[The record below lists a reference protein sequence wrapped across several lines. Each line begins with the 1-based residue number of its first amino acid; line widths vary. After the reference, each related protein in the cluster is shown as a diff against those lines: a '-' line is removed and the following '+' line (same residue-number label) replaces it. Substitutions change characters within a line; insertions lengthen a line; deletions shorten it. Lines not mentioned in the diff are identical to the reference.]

1 MTLSDSS
8 RQEAMEG
15 EPVRRHVSD
24 VSLND
29 HVPTYGLFVANHVD
43 TNTVETFR
51 IGTWYV
57 HGDIKTRL
65 DIVPLSLRQ
74 FRDYFVAI
82 FKYGHHENG
91 EIVNFL
97 KCCVAFRDSYDA
109 PEWQRAIGRGVS
121 SVLARK
127 RRASMVIL
135 DEVSDEEKFKS
146 FLPFYANLRAA
157 CGAFGEGGSVD
168 APMWIKVDGI
178 GHVDDTMYVVQA
190 SGHSMEPEISDGDL
204 CVMRKVGGGNYENR
218 ITLVQHSSIAD
229 PETGGAYTIKNTAVP
244 FG

>member
-1 MTLSDSS
+1 
-8 RQEAMEG
+8 
-15 EPVRRHVSD
+15 
-24 VSLND
+24 
-29 HVPTYGLFVANHVD
+29 
-43 TNTVETFR
+43 
-51 IGTWYV
+51 
-57 HGDIKTRL
+57 
-65 DIVPLSLRQ
+65 
-74 FRDYFVAI
+74 
-82 FKYGHHENG
+82 
-91 EIVNFL
+91 
-97 KCCVAFRDSYDA
+97 
-109 PEWQRAIGRGVS
+109 
-121 SVLARK
+121 
-127 RRASMVIL
+127 MVIL

-229 PETGGAYTIKNTAVP
+229 PETGGAYTIKKFTKDGDSVVLVP
-244 FG
+244 FNDDYQKIIIRCGDEYDASYMLKGVYYKKIANGNDSCAVS